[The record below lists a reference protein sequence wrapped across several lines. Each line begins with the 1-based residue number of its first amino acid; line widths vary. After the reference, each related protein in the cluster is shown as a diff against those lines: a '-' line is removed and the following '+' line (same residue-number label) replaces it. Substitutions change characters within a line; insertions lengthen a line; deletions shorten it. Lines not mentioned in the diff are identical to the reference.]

1 MTGRY
6 ADPTSS
12 TGGEE
17 RKNERSLIS
26 LIVILNVFNVDET
39 SQIVTMNSVRL
50 RESNRENELLPKRM
64 YESFLKLFYF

>member
-1 MTGRY
+1 MTGCY

-17 RKNERSLIS
+17 RKNEHYLIS

-39 SQIVTMNSVRL
+39 SRIVTMNSVRL